1 MWLLPLCPDLAGGQ
15 TVTQCT
21 GGRSVPSWQGRSPCF
36 CGAAASQGHPLTS
49 LTWDGGLWMQIF
61 AGVSRNT
68 HSLCPAS
75 HSLRLSGSCRRLR
88 TGCPGLKE
96 SRQSVTDVGFYLL
109 STLQVY
115 IDYVKIYGGPE
126 VQITTA
132 NRRSQETAKRKN
144 NDKNINVTANKTQQL
159 TKLKYK

>member
-115 IDYVKIYGGPE
+115 IDYVKSWPWGANHSSKLE
-126 VQITTA
+126 ITG
-132 NRRSQETAKRKN
+132 NSKEEKQW
-144 NDKNINVTANKTQQL
+144 Q
-159 TKLKYK
+159 KYKCNSK

>member
-36 CGAAASQGHPLTS
+36 RGAAASQGHPLTS
-49 LTWDGGLWMQIF
+49 LTWDGGLCMQIF
-61 AGVSRNT
+61 ARVSRNT

-109 STLQVY
+109 FTQQVY
-115 IDYVKIYGGPE
+115 IDRVQMSKSTVALRCKSQRQIGDHRKQQRGKTMTKI
-126 VQITTA
+126 QM
-132 NRRSQETAKRKN
+132 
-144 NDKNINVTANKTQQL
+144 
-159 TKLKYK
+159 

>member
-1 MWLLPLCPDLAGGQ
+1 
-15 TVTQCT
+15 
-21 GGRSVPSWQGRSPCF
+21 
-36 CGAAASQGHPLTS
+36 
-49 LTWDGGLWMQIF
+49 MQIF
-61 AGVSRNT
+61 ARVSRNT

-115 IDYVKIYGGPE
+115 IDYVKSYGGPE

-132 NRRSQETAKRKN
+132 NRKGHNHRKQRRG
-144 NDKNINVTANKTQQL
+144 KTM
-159 TKLKYK
+159 TKI